1 MTSHIAL
8 LRGIN
13 VGGKT
18 MVPMAELKKIF
29 EALGF
34 AEVKTLLQS
43 GNVVFMSKDTTGA
56 KLEAL
61 LEREIAKKFG
71 RPVDCLVRTEGEWS
85 AITKA
90 NPFPKEAADDP
101 SHYVVMCLKDAPN
114 AKALAE
120 LKAAISGPEYFQ
132 AKGTELYIVYPEG
145 MGRSKLTN
153 VVIEKK
159 LGTRGTARNWNTVG
173 KIVETMAAG

>member
-1 MTSHIAL
+1 MISHIAL

-18 MVPMAELKKIF
+18 LVPMTELKKLF

-34 AEVKTLLQS
+34 SEVKTLLQS
-43 GNVVFMSKDTTGA
+43 GNVVFKSKGATGA

-61 LEREIAKKFG
+61 LEKEIAKKFG
-71 RPVDCLVRTEGEWS
+71 RPVDCMVRTESEWA
-85 AITKA
+85 AIIKA

-101 SHYVVMCLKDAPN
+101 SHLVVLCVKDKPDT
-114 AKALAE
+114 KALAA
-120 LKAAISGPEYFQ
+120 LKEAISGREYFE
-132 AKGTELYIVYPEG
+132 AKGMELYFVYPDG
-145 MGRSKLTN
+145 IGTSKLTN

-159 LGTRGTARNWNTVG
+159 LGTRGTARNWNTVL
-173 KIVETMAAG
+173 KIAAAMAG